1 MSTEKRIERLESAFV
16 QLSEMVGSTDERA
29 DQHQDWINQL
39 GSRMEEL
46 ASAQVNTEHK
56 IAALTDAM
64 IRVEDAQTRTED
76 ALVRLADAQART
88 EKKLD
93 ALIDVVREMRGAS

>member
-1 MSTEKRIERLESAFV
+1 MTVEERVLRLENAFV
-16 QLSEMVGSTDERA
+16 QMTTMVRNLDERDETHA
-29 DQHQDWINQL
+29 EWINLL
-39 GSRMEEL
+39 G
-46 ASAQVNTEHK
+46 AAQANTEHK

-64 IRVEDAQTRTED
+64 IRVEDAQARTED